1 MRAKIRIRSGAG
13 GSHHVRWFE
22 LARIRE
28 DAIARDYLNSLE
40 CARRFEFAR
49 VREGVITKDG
59 LNLLK
64 YERIK
69 LPTMIRICSNAGGC
83 DQIRSIVGV
92 ITRDT

>member
-1 MRAKIRIRSGAG
+1 MIRIHSGEEEYDRP
-13 GSHHVRWFE
+13 RWFE
-22 LARIRE
+22 FARIRE
-28 DAIARDYLNSLE
+28 GAIARVNSNSLE
-40 CARRFEFAR
+40 CVRRFEFAR
-49 VREGVITKDG
+49 VREGVITKNG